1 MTEDERTPDTQA
13 ERLVY
18 TETEERLF
26 LHVDEYERLQQWNPV
41 TVLARDLRFAIIA
54 RAEAARDALAAHTV
68 PSCTNPICEG
78 IPAVRA
84 WLEGTQN
91 TPSRDEV
98 YELIVG
104 LLKDAVMQY
113 GPSVSEVEAEAYAT
127 SRFVHNGNL
136 RDFLALFNAPQPAQ
150 PVTEKPK

>member
-1 MTEDERTPDTQA
+1 MEREVA
-13 ERLVY
+13 GS
-18 TETEERLF
+18 
-26 LHVDEYERLQQWNPV
+26 NPV
-41 TVLARDLRFAIIA
+41 VHPKDVRSSVVERQNTVRQY
-54 RAEAARDALAAHTV
+54 RASLGLTQR
-68 PSCTNPICEG
+68 
-78 IPAVRA
+78 R
-84 WLEGTQN
+84 LEGTQN

>member
-1 MTEDERTPDTQA
+1 
-13 ERLVY
+13 
-18 TETEERLF
+18 
-26 LHVDEYERLQQWNPV
+26 
-41 TVLARDLRFAIIA
+41 
-54 RAEAARDALAAHTV
+54 
-68 PSCTNPICEG
+68 
-78 IPAVRA
+78 
-84 WLEGTQN
+84 
-91 TPSRDEV
+91 V